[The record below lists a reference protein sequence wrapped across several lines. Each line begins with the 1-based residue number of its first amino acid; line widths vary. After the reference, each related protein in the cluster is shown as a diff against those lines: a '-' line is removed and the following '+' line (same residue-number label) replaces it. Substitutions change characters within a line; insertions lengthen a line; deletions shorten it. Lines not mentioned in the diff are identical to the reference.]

1 MSITVYSKSGCPECT
16 FTKKYLESENIAHEE
31 KRVDLHDNYMEEVI
45 LLGYRTLP
53 VVKINEEERVELN
66 ANYMEAVIL
75 LRYRT
80 LPVVKINEEGTF
92 TGYRLERLENLVL
105 EWQR

>member
-16 FTKKYLESENIAHEE
+16 FTKKYLESENISYEE
-31 KRVDLHDNYMEEVI
+31 KRVDLNETYSEEVI

-53 VVKINEEERVELN
+53 VVKINE
-66 ANYMEAVIL
+66 
-75 LRYRT
+75 
-80 LPVVKINEEGTF
+80 NETF
-92 TGYRLERLENLVL
+92 TGYRPERLENLVL

>member
-16 FTKKYLESENIAHEE
+16 FTKKYLESENISYEE
-31 KRVDLHDNYMEEVI
+31 KRVDLNETYLEEVV

-53 VVKINEEERVELN
+53 VVKINEDE
-66 ANYMEAVIL
+66 
-75 LRYRT
+75 
-80 LPVVKINEEGTF
+80 TF
-92 TGYRLERLENLVL
+92 TGYRPERLENLVL

>member
-16 FTKKYLESENIAHEE
+16 FTKKYLESENISYEE
-31 KRVDLHDNYMEEVI
+31 KRVDLNETYLEEVV

-53 VVKINEEERVELN
+53 VVKINE
-66 ANYMEAVIL
+66 
-75 LRYRT
+75 
-80 LPVVKINEEGTF
+80 NETF
-92 TGYRLERLENLVL
+92 TGYRPERLENLVL

>member
-16 FTKKYLESENIAHEE
+16 FTKKYLESENISYEE
-31 KRVDLHDNYMEEVI
+31 KRVDLNETYLEEVI

-53 VVKINEEERVELN
+53 VVKINE
-66 ANYMEAVIL
+66 
-75 LRYRT
+75 
-80 LPVVKINEEGTF
+80 NETF
-92 TGYRLERLENLVL
+92 TGYRPERLENLVL

>member
-16 FTKKYLESENIAHEE
+16 FTKKYLESENISYEE
-31 KRVDLHDNYMEEVI
+31 KRVDLNETYLEEVV

-53 VVKINEEERVELN
+53 VVKINESE
-66 ANYMEAVIL
+66 
-75 LRYRT
+75 
-80 LPVVKINEEGTF
+80 TF
-92 TGYRLERLENLVL
+92 TGYRPERLENLVL

>member
-16 FTKKYLESENIAHEE
+16 FTKKYLESENITYEE
-31 KRVDLHDNYMEEVI
+31 KRVDLNDTYMEEVI

-53 VVKINEEERVELN
+53 VVKINEEE
-66 ANYMEAVIL
+66 
-75 LRYRT
+75 
-80 LPVVKINEEGTF
+80 TF
-92 TGYRLERLENLVL
+92 TGYRPEKLENMVL